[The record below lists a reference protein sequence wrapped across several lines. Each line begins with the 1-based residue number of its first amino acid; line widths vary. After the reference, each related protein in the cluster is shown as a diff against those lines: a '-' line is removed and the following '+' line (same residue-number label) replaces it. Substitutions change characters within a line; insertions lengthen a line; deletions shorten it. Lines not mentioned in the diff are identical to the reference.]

1 MISVYLQAVTVLA
14 PGLAGWMQS
23 QPVLAGVQAYRAQA
37 LALSG
42 TTLLPANERRRATP
56 TIKLA
61 LQAAGQALEQLDLA
75 GETLWSVFATSGGDG
90 RIIDSICKALTLEG
104 RPVSP
109 TQFHN
114 SVHNAPAG
122 YWSIATASQRPSV
135 SLSAH
140 EGTFSAGLLDAAV
153 TAAVEGAT
161 VLLVA
166 YDHPLP
172 PPLGEKRPMI
182 APFACAFILSA
193 ERGKA
198 NTAKLNL
205 TTAVSGKEDKL
216 ADAGLEDLR
225 RGNPAAR
232 SLPLLQA
239 LAAGKERAVTLP
251 YLNSCWLCV
260 GIEPGG

>member
-1 MISVYLQAVTVLA
+1 
-14 PGLAGWMQS
+14 MQS
-23 QPVLAGVQAYRAQA
+23 QAVLAGVQAYRAHP
-37 LALSG
+37 LALTGSA
-42 TTLLPANERRRATP
+42 LLPANERRRATP

-61 LQAAGQALEQLDLA
+61 LQAAEQVLA
-75 GETLWSVFATSGGDG
+75 QLNLRGETLWSVFATSGGDG
-90 RIIDSICKALTLEG
+90 RIIDSICKALTLAG

-153 TAAVEGAT
+153 TVAVEGAT

-166 YDHPLP
+166 YDHPMP
-172 PPLGEKRPMI
+172 PPLGEKRPLA

-193 ERGKA
+193 ERGKT
-198 NTAKLNL
+198 NTARLNL
-205 TTAVSGKEDKL
+205 ATAVSGNEDKL

-232 SLPLLQA
+232 SLSLLQA
-239 LAAGKERAVTLP
+239 LAVGNERMVTLP

-260 GIEPGG
+260 GLEPGN

>member
-1 MISVYLQAVTVLA
+1 MLA
-14 PGLAGWMQS
+14 PGLAGWVQS
-23 QPVLAGVQAYRAQA
+23 KPVLTGAQAYCAQA
-37 LALSG
+37 LTLTGS
-42 TTLLPANERRRATP
+42 TLLPANERRRATP

-61 LQAAGQALEQLDLA
+61 LQAAEQVLAQVDLQ
-75 GETLWSVFATSGGDG
+75 GETLWSVFASSSGDG
-90 RIIDSICKALTLEG
+90 RIIDSICKVLTLPG

-122 YWSIATASQRPSV
+122 YWSIAAASQRPSV

-153 TAAVEGAT
+153 TVAVEGVS

-172 PPLGEKRPMI
+172 SPLGEKRPLA

-193 ERGKA
+193 ERGETNA
-198 NTAKLNL
+198 AKLSL
-205 TTAVSGKEDKL
+205 TTAMAGNEDKL
-216 ADAGLEDLR
+216 ADVELEELR
-225 RGNPAAR
+225 CGNPAAR
-232 SLPLLQA
+232 GLPLLQA
-239 LAAGKERAVTLP
+239 LAIGKERAVALP
-251 YLNSCWLCV
+251 YLDGCWLCV
-260 GIEPGG
+260 GLQPSN